1 MYVIFFTKKYAY
13 KKLFSRIQDILSG
26 FKDFLI
32 VKFQNSAHKRKKG
45 GTGMST
51 VIETRDLC
59 KTYIVNKQS
68 NNVLQNVNFKVE
80 EGEFVTVMGPSGS
93 GKSTLLYTVSGMDNV
108 TAGSVFF
115 DGDEISAMKDKQLVN
130 LRLLKMGF
138 VFQQMYMMKKLS
150 IIDNIILPGFQAKI
164 RPREEIR
171 KDAEELMRKLG
182 IIDEA
187 DREITEVSGGQL
199 QRACL
204 CRALINHP
212 KVIFADEPTGALN
225 SKASNEVMERLIEA
239 NRMGTTILMVTHSE
253 KVASISDR
261 IIYLMDGNIQGELI
275 LGKKTDDDLS
285 KRERKVREWLGEMG
299 W

>member
-1 MYVIFFTKKYAY
+1 MGTLIRTK
-13 KKLFSRIQDILSG
+13 
-26 FKDFLI
+26 
-32 VKFQNSAHKRKKG
+32 
-45 GTGMST
+45 
-51 VIETRDLC
+51 DLC

-68 NNVLQNVNFKVE
+68 NNVLQNVNLTVD
-80 EGEFVTVMGPSGS
+80 EGEFVSVMGPSGS

-115 DGDEISAMKDKQLVN
+115 DGDEISKMKEKDLIS
-130 LRLLKMGF
+130 LRLVKMGF
-138 VFQQMYMMKKLS
+138 VFQQMYMMRKLS
-150 IIDNIILPGFQAKI
+150 ILDNIVLPGFQAKI
-164 RPREEIR
+164 RPREEVR
-171 KDAEELMRKLG
+171 QYAEELMRKLG

-212 KVIFADEPTGALN
+212 KIIFADEPTGALN
-225 SKASNEVMERLIEA
+225 SKASGEVMDRLLEA
-239 NRMGTTILMVTHSE
+239 NSMGTTILMVTHSE

-261 IIYLMDGNIQGELI
+261 IIYLVDGNIQGELI
-275 LGKKTDDDLS
+275 LGKKTEDDLS
-285 KRERKVREWLGEMG
+285 ARERRVRDWLEEMG

>member
-1 MYVIFFTKKYAY
+1 MGTLIRTK
-13 KKLFSRIQDILSG
+13 
-26 FKDFLI
+26 
-32 VKFQNSAHKRKKG
+32 
-45 GTGMST
+45 
-51 VIETRDLC
+51 DLC

-68 NNVLQNVNFKVE
+68 NNVLQNVNLTVD
-80 EGEFVTVMGPSGS
+80 EGEFVSVMGPSGS

-115 DGDEISAMKDKQLVN
+115 DGDEISKMKEKDLIS
-130 LRLLKMGF
+130 LRLNKMGF
-138 VFQQMYMMKKLS
+138 VFQQMYMMRKLS
-150 IIDNIILPGFQAKI
+150 ILDNIVLPGFQAKI
-164 RPREEIR
+164 RPREEVR
-171 KDAEELMRKLG
+171 QYAEELMRKLG

-212 KVIFADEPTGALN
+212 KIIFADEPTGALN
-225 SKASNEVMERLIEA
+225 SKASGEVMDRLLEA
-239 NRMGTTILMVTHSE
+239 NSMGTTILMVTHSE

-261 IIYLMDGNIQGELI
+261 IIYLVDGNIQGELI
-275 LGKKTDDDLS
+275 LGKKTEDDLS
-285 KRERKVREWLGEMG
+285 ARERRVRDWLEEMG

>member
-1 MYVIFFTKKYAY
+1 
-13 KKLFSRIQDILSG
+13 
-26 FKDFLI
+26 
-32 VKFQNSAHKRKKG
+32 
-45 GTGMST
+45 MST
-51 VIETRDLC
+51 VIETKDLC

-68 NNVLQNVNFKVE
+68 NNVLQNVNFSVE

-93 GKSTLLYTVSGMDNV
+93 GKSTLLYAVSGMDNV

-115 DGDEISAMKDKQLVN
+115 DGEEITSMKDKQLIN

-171 KDAEELMRKLG
+171 KDAEDLMRKLG

-204 CRALINHP
+204 RRALINHP

-225 SKASNEVMERLIEA
+225 SKASGEVMDRLLEA

-253 KVASISDR
+253 RVASISDR
-261 IIYLMDGNIQGELI
+261 IIYLVDGNIQGELH
-275 LGKKTDDDLS
+275 LGKMKDDDLS
-285 KRERKVREWLGEMG
+285 GRERKVRNWLGEMG

>member
-1 MYVIFFTKKYAY
+1 MGTLIRTK
-13 KKLFSRIQDILSG
+13 
-26 FKDFLI
+26 
-32 VKFQNSAHKRKKG
+32 
-45 GTGMST
+45 
-51 VIETRDLC
+51 DLC

-68 NNVLQNVNFKVE
+68 NNVLQNVNLTVD
-80 EGEFVTVMGPSGS
+80 EGEFVSVMGPSGS

-115 DGDEISAMKDKQLVN
+115 DGDEISKMKEKDLIS
-130 LRLLKMGF
+130 LRLIKMGF
-138 VFQQMYMMKKLS
+138 VFQQMYMMRKLS
-150 IIDNIILPGFQAKI
+150 ILDNIVLPGFQAKI
-164 RPREEIR
+164 RTREEVR
-171 KDAEELMRKLG
+171 QYAEELMRKLG

-212 KVIFADEPTGALN
+212 KIIFADEPTGALN
-225 SKASNEVMERLIEA
+225 SKASGEVMDRLLEA
-239 NRMGTTILMVTHSE
+239 NSMGTTILMVTHSE

-261 IIYLMDGNIQGELI
+261 IIYLVDGNIQGELI
-275 LGKKTDDDLS
+275 LGKKTEDDLS
-285 KRERKVREWLGEMG
+285 ARERRVRDWLEEMG